1 LLQEIENSILIM
13 PKLCKLL
20 ADLDPKQQFEFA
32 FVVQESIQFS
42 GSKPSDQLGHFKTII
57 QLLQQYLT
65 LLLIRPETGPTPDD
79 IVEAVQSLAILAAIN
94 ETNHFIPFNEFYN
107 ETVEEMLD
115 LKEDFPKWKSKEGFS
130 YCNYPFLLSTV
141 SKGDILRIDG
151 MIQMR

>member
-1 LLQEIENSILIM
+1 M
-13 PKLCKLL
+13 PKFCKLL
-20 ADLDPKQQFEFA
+20 AALDPKQQFEFA
-32 FVVQESIQFS
+32 FVIQESIQFS
-42 GSKPSDQLGHFKTII
+42 GSNSSDHLGYFKTIV

-65 LLLIRPETGPTPDD
+65 LLLIRTESGQTPDD
-79 IVEAVQSLAILAAIN
+79 IVDAVQSLAILAAIN
-94 ETNHFIPFNEFYN
+94 DTNHFVPFNEFYN

-130 YCNYPFLLSTV
+130 YCNYPFLLSTA